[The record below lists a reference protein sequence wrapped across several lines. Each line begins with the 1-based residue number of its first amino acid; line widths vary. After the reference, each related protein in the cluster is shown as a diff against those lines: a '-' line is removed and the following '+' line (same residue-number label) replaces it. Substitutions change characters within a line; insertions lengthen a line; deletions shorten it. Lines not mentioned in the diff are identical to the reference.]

1 MVMVFFHV
9 FGSSVEHPAA
19 WEASSIT
26 QDCFILAAKE
36 ASSVTLVARSPAWI
50 LPQRFLGIPLE
61 SLPKVVSWGWVWPFL
76 TPWLAW
82 SNVQGRSTMGES
94 MAVLVSWGI
103 PGIPDAQPFLCNFR
117 DVMSQTSIGIPN
129 AKKPEEYLASTRWF
143 ANLVFPPYHDASFL
157 RRFLGDLFWPFQ
169 TLLWWILSPI
179 LWVHFWLPWSMLP
192 KFSLRWQL
200 WHGHSVSICNAQ
212 KVKACGPM
220 NGR

>member
-1 MVMVFFHV
+1 MSLTIFDPTMTCMKQCTGKVNNGGVH
-9 FGSSVEHPAA
+9 GSPSFLRHTWCCLSCATFA
-19 WEASSIT
+19 MMLW
-26 QDCFILAAKE
+26 
-36 ASSVTLVARSPAWI
+36 AR
-50 LPQRFLGIPLE
+50 QVLE
-61 SLPKVVSWGWVWPFL
+61 Y
-76 TPWLAW
+76 
-82 SNVQGRSTMGES
+82 
-94 MAVLVSWGI
+94 
-103 PGIPDAQPFLCNFR
+103 LC
-117 DVMSQTSIGIPN
+117 PN